1 LSTYIPNTDADRAK
15 MLAAIG
21 VGSVDDLFAPIPASV
36 RERAD
41 FSGVPGA
48 LDDIA
53 LKRHLQTL
61 SAKNADADRFPCF
74 LGAGVYDRYVPPV
87 VPFVMGRSEFY
98 TAYTPYQ
105 PEVSQGILQSIY
117 EFQTLICQ
125 LTGMEVANASLYD
138 GATALAEAV
147 IMACDLT
154 KRKQVVLA
162 SSVHPAFR
170 RTVATYLPLLND
182 ALVEVGHEE
191 ASGAFD
197 HAALEAT
204 LSGDTACV
212 VVQQPNFFGVV
223 EDLKAVADAAHAKGA
238 LLIVAIEPVSLG
250 LLESPG
256 ACGAD
261 IVVGEGQSLGL
272 PMGFGGPLLGL
283 LACRKEFVRRIP
295 GRIVGGTVDADGTRA
310 YTMTLRTREQDIRR
324 DQATSNICT
333 NQALW
338 ALGATVYLSLMGK
351 TGLRQVAEL
360 SLQKAHYA
368 FEKIT
373 AIPGYEPVFSGPFF
387 QEFAVRCPDDPAAL
401 NKRLLDDAGII
412 GGLPLGPHYP
422 GLENVALF
430 CVTEM
435 RTKDEIDALVQALRR

>member
-1 LSTYIPNTDADRAK
+1 
-15 MLAAIG
+15 MLGAIG
-21 VGSVDDLFAPIPASV
+21 VGSVDDLFAPISAAI
-36 RERAD
+36 RARAD
-41 FSGVPGA
+41 FEHVPPA

-53 LKRHLQTL
+53 LRRHLQQL
-61 SAKNADADRFPCF
+61 AGKNAHADSHPCF
-74 LGAGVYDRYVPPV
+74 LGAGVYDRYSPPV
-87 VPFVMGRSEFY
+87 VAQVMGRSEFY

-105 PEVSQGILQSIY
+105 PEVSQGNLQSIY
-117 EFQTLICQ
+117 EFQTLISR
-125 LTGMEVANASLYD
+125 LFGMDVANASLYD

-162 SSVHPAFR
+162 GSVHPAFR

-182 ALVEVGHEE
+182 AIVEVGHDG
-191 ASGAFD
+191 ASGQFSLD
-197 HAALEAT
+197 VLGEAV
-204 LSGDTACV
+204 SSDTACV

-223 EDLKAVADAAHAKGA
+223 EDLRAVADAAHARGA
-238 LLIVAIEPVSLG
+238 LLIVVVEPVSVG
-250 LLESPG
+250 VLESPG

-283 LACRKEFVRRIP
+283 FACRKEHVRRIP
-295 GRIVGGTVDADGTRA
+295 GRIVGGTVDAEGTRA

-351 TGLRQVAEL
+351 QGLRQAAEL
-360 SLQKAHYA
+360 SLQNAHYA
-368 FEKIT
+368 WAQIT
-373 AIPGYEPVFSGPFF
+373 ALPGYEPVFSGPFF
-387 QEFAVRCPDDPAAL
+387 QEFVVRCPEDPVVL
-401 NKRLLDDAGII
+401 NKRLFDNHGII
-412 GGLPLGPHYP
+412 GGLPLTMYD
-422 GLENVALF
+422 GLNDCLLF

-435 RTKDEIDALVQALRR
+435 RTKNEIDALVTALEGA

>member
-1 LSTYIPNTDADRAK
+1 
-15 MLAAIG
+15 
-21 VGSVDDLFAPIPASV
+21 
-36 RERAD
+36 
-41 FSGVPGA
+41 
-48 LDDIA
+48 
-53 LKRHLQTL
+53 
-61 SAKNADADRFPCF
+61 
-74 LGAGVYDRYVPPV
+74 
-87 VPFVMGRSEFY
+87 MGRSEFY

-147 IMACDLT
+147 LMACDLT

-170 RTVATYLPLLND
+170 QTVATYLPLLND
-182 ALVEVGHEE
+182 ALIEIGHEE
-191 ASGAFD
+191 VTGQFD
-197 HAALEAT
+197 HGALENV

-223 EDLKAVADAAHAKGA
+223 EDLKAVADAAHAHGA
-238 LLIVAIEPVSLG
+238 LLIVTVEPVSLG

-295 GRIVGGTVDADGTRA
+295 GRIVGGTVDTDGTRA

-351 TGLRQVAEL
+351 GGLRQVAKL
-360 SLQKAHYA
+360 SLQNAHYA
-368 FEKIT
+368 FEQIT
-373 AIPGYEPVFSGPFF
+373 ALPGYKPVFSGPFF
-387 QEFAVRCPDDPAAL
+387 QEFAVRCPGDPQDI
-401 NKRLLDDAGII
+401 NDRLFHEANII
-412 GGLPLGPHYP
+412 GGLPLTMYDD
-422 GLENVALF
+422 LSDCLLF

-435 RTKDEIDALVQALRR
+435 RTKDEIDAFVAALRR